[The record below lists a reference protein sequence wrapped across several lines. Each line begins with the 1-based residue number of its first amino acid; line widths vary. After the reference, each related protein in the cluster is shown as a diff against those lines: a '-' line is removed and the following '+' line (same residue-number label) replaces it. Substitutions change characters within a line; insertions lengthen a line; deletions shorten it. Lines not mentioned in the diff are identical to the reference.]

1 MKPLFSKTTI
11 TFSIIAAFVTI
22 ISCNKFKN
30 SPISETYLDT
40 EEPDYG
46 SKATSPDWNS
56 KIHLGRVLFYDKALS
71 LNNSISCASCHKQEL
86 AFADNVAQSRGF
98 ENKLTGRNSIAI
110 QNLGFSSVFNGGF
123 QMSSPLFWDGRESS
137 LNSLIS
143 KPIANHIE
151 MGMDNPETLIAKL
164 NNIPYYKTLVQKAYN
179 VDKIDMTIL
188 AEAMVHFINQITTQN
203 SRFDQSKMFNATQ
216 LQPLTAL
223 EQRGEMLFNNTYN
236 CNRCHNP
243 NPGPYMSED
252 FANIGLDLNSND
264 KGRMNVSNAS
274 ADEGKFKVPDL
285 HNVAVTAPYMHDG
298 RFKTLDDVLEHY
310 SNNIKANSHLD
321 IRLQDA
327 SSAPISLNISE
338 IDRKAIIAFLGT
350 MTDYKTMTNPNLSS
364 PFKSK

>member
-1 MKPLFSKTTI
+1 MKLHFSNKMLA
-11 TFSIIAAFVTI
+11 FSLIASFIAVV
-22 ISCNKFKN
+22 SCNKFKN

-46 SKATSPDWNS
+46 NKATSPEWNA

-71 LNNSISCASCHKQEL
+71 LNNSISCASCHKQAL
-86 AFADNVAQSRGF
+86 AFADDVAQSRGF
-98 ENKLTGRNSIAI
+98 ENKLTHRNSIAI
-110 QNLGFSSVFNGGF
+110 QNLGFSSVLNGGF
-123 QMSSPLFWDGRESS
+123 QMSTPLFWDGRESS

-151 MGMDNPETLIAKL
+151 MGMDNPETLIDKL
-164 NNIPYYKTLVQKAYN
+164 NNIPYYKTLVQKAFN

-188 AEAMVHFINQITTQN
+188 SEAMGLFISQISTQN
-203 SRFDQSKMFNATQ
+203 SRFDQSKLFNATQ

-243 NPGPYMSED
+243 NPGPYMNED

-298 RFKTLDDVLEHY
+298 RFKNLDDVLEHY

-321 IRLQDA
+321 NRLQNTDGT
-327 SSAPISLNISE
+327 PISLNISE
-338 IDRKAIIAFLGT
+338 SDRKAIIAFLGS
-350 MTDYKTMTNPNLSS
+350 MTDYKTITNPNLSS